1 MLVVFAAVVFICVI
15 LCVCVCVCRCQMQMD
30 AADFIT
36 VDKLD
41 SAIEAALH
49 TRYVNSFAI
58 DLDGNRYI
66 EQADGSTVVRSSSEQ
81 QQLTAGS

>member
-1 MLVVFAAVVFICVI
+1 
-15 LCVCVCVCRCQMQMD
+15 MQMD

-41 SAIEAALH
+41 SAIEAALNDLRVH
-49 TRYVNSFAI
+49 NFAI

-66 EQADGSTVVRSSSEQ
+66 ERPDGSTIVERNSKQHE
-81 QQLTAGS
+81 LTDST